1 MKRKIALPVFLL
13 AAVLCGVWSLAEAEQ
28 PRAAS
33 LREQLVDALDSADAI
48 YFDPASLDSNQPEG
62 PITEEKYVNEICALL
77 RQIEPADDVEWPAEE
92 EQYLLSKASFLLL
105 SGPAEDL
112 TTAESTAETP
122 RYYIQTD
129 RGNGRTL
136 LFVHNGTD
144 SYENEDYRLVGML
157 PFTGLD
163 YTIAMDQRL
172 QRSAGSN
179 GGEYENLTLTVE
191 GDGWSARLQTGEAQP
206 SGDGHSDVPYALF
219 GGFGAAPGFLL
230 EAGRINCDA
239 TTAELRS
246 FSLHRLD
253 DVLGYPGFCF
263 ERRTWGGRITSY
275 YAVTES
281 GVLLAGV
288 SHSGPFDADD
298 HCADLDGDGRS
309 ELICNSSGSA
319 DGRMMP
325 SVFRLRDGVV
335 EEGRLRAD
343 FYSTLSSEPLW
354 GGAAQEYYD
363 AGRGAF
369 VVRYV
374 LPETEEERTVEL
386 TDYEHFTFARPS
398 SYAPFYAQAA
408 DIDFRFE
415 WEADTTVRVRLAD
428 DMILDFPAY
437 EVTEFSGSVFRHKT
451 YYAFTGTGALTK
463 IAYNFG
469 YDDDFDFIMPIDFD
483 GDGRSELLTRV
494 SYGGTGVSRFR
505 AFRWNADSGTAD
517 EGQLNWDTQD
527 LFRRIGP
534 LGEMERQEEYDA
546 ERGVFTF
553 RYVWGGQ
560 EWEYMEL
567 PLAMESF
574 TWSAYPPGNE

>member
-1 MKRKIALPVFLL
+1 MCWV
-13 AAVLCGVWSLAEAEQ
+13 
-28 PRAAS
+28 
-33 LREQLVDALDSADAI
+33 
-48 YFDPASLDSNQPEG
+48 
-62 PITEEKYVNEICALL
+62 T
-77 RQIEPADDVEWPAEE
+77 
-92 EQYLLSKASFLLL
+92 
-105 SGPAEDL
+105 
-112 TTAESTAETP
+112 
-122 RYYIQTD
+122 
-129 RGNGRTL
+129 
-136 LFVHNGTD
+136 
-144 SYENEDYRLVGML
+144 
-157 PFTGLD
+157 
-163 YTIAMDQRL
+163 
-172 QRSAGSN
+172 
-179 GGEYENLTLTVE
+179 
-191 GDGWSARLQTGEAQP
+191 
-206 SGDGHSDVPYALF
+206 
-219 GGFGAAPGFLL
+219 PGF
-230 EAGRINCDA
+230 
-239 TTAELRS
+239 S
-246 FSLHRLD
+246 
-253 DVLGYPGFCF
+253 F

-275 YAVTES
+275 YAVTENS
-281 GVLLAGV
+281 VLLAGV

-298 HCADLDGDGRS
+298 HCADIDGDGRS

-335 EEGRLRAD
+335 EEGQLRAD

-354 GGAAQEYYD
+354 SGATQEYYD

-386 TDYEHFTFARPS
+386 TDYEHFTFALPS

-437 EVTEFSGSVFRHKT
+437 EVTEFSGPVFRHKT
-451 YYAFTGTGALTK
+451 YYAFTGAGALTK

-553 RYVWGGQ
+553 RYIWGGQ

-567 PLAMESF
+567 PLATESF